1 MSYCPDPS
9 RGARG
14 SIRMLDQIVSH
25 MSSIRAILG
34 ITVCQKKKKKKKKKT
49 TTRNRLQEKNRDL
62 LLPPADLPLSRG
74 AVGCEEAQL
83 GRNVDCSVKVMEV
96 SNRK

>member
-1 MSYCPDPS
+1 MSEKEEE
-9 RGARG
+9 
-14 SIRMLDQIVSH
+14 
-25 MSSIRAILG
+25 
-34 ITVCQKKKKKKKKKT
+34 KKTTTT